1 MKKYVRG
8 SEIPEDAQ
16 GPDSNILK
24 EAASECIEYPLSKKL
39 FGKLMNLE
47 SDSVLPWLK
56 GALECAEILQRGD
69 VEGISQIYNVMLQD
83 GVDAVLDILRNIK

>member
-8 SEIPEDAQ
+8 SEIPEDVQ

-24 EAASECIEYPLSKKL
+24 EAASECMEYPLSKKL
-39 FGKLMNLE
+39 FGKMMNLE
-47 SDSVLPWLK
+47 ADSVLPWLE

-69 VEGISQIYNVMLQD
+69 VEGISQIYNAMLQD
-83 GVDAVLDILRNIK
+83 GVEAVLGVLRNIK